1 MLLHDCMPRLMQF
14 CASTNFQK
22 WLAIRNVNKSPTI
35 PLYSNIKRPEY
46 FFNEKET
53 IKIVKITKHS
63 HDYKTYASSYN
74 VEILIFFNP
83 GQDLKNTESVT
94 ENKLRDLLSEMRKSK
109 VVTTLIR
116 ELEKN
121 RK

>member
-1 MLLHDCMPRLMQF
+1 MLLHDCMPRLRQF
-14 CASTNFQK
+14 CASTSFQK
-22 WLAIRNVNKSPTI
+22 WLAIRNVNKSPTT
-35 PLYSNIKRPEY
+35 PLYSNITRPEY

-53 IKIVKITKHS
+53 KKIVKITKQS
-63 HDYKTYASSYN
+63 HAYKTYASSYN

-83 GQDLKNTESVT
+83 GQELKNTDSVT
-94 ENKLRDLLSEMRKSK
+94 KTKLRDLLPEMRKSK